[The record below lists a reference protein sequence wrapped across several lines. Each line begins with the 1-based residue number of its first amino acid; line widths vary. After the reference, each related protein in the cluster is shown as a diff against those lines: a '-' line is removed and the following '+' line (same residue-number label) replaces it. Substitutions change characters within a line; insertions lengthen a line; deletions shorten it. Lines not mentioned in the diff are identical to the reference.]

1 MYCVRYNINRLKL
14 RGLAMTLYKFEVKKS
29 NEKNEFAEFDGLVL
43 YEPNEE
49 SAWKTALGLSGEYG
63 LFDSADYTIE
73 NIGEFIEF
81 AGTEKEWREAV
92 NNGDFI
98 GSDHEPFGFT
108 TEGVALCCGVSKAL
122 VRRWAAKN
130 GVESTGTGN
139 RKVFLWQEKDLFA
152 FAARDKKVG
161 KRAKIKD

>member
-1 MYCVRYNINRLKL
+1 
-14 RGLAMTLYKFEVKKS
+14 MTLYKWEIKKT
-29 NEKNEFAEFDGLVL
+29 NQQNEFVEFDGLVL

-63 LFDSADYTIE
+63 LLDSADYEIE

-81 AGTEKEWREAV
+81 TGTEEEWKEAV
-92 NNGDFI
+92 NRGDFI
-98 GSDHEPFGFT
+98 GSNCESFGFT

-122 VRRWAAKN
+122 ARRWAAKN

-161 KRAKIKD
+161 KRARHR

>member
-1 MYCVRYNINRLKL
+1 M
-14 RGLAMTLYKFEVKKS
+14 MLYKFEIKKCDK
-29 NEKNEFAEFDGLVL
+29 KNKFAEFDGLVL

-81 AGTEKEWREAV
+81 AGAEEEWDDAV
-92 NNGDFI
+92 NRGDFV

-108 TEGVALCCGVSKAL
+108 TEGAALCCGTSNITARK
-122 VRRWAAKN
+122 WAAKN

-152 FAARDKKVG
+152 FAARDKKRG
-161 KRAKIKD
+161 KRAKPKD